1 MDARCVNDST
11 LSSTKPAASSKGKM
25 FSLGGFSTRQNL
37 QRTLIEEIQNQFGL
51 SAEAAGDG
59 DVINDVFTLS
69 ADSAR
74 SLPVE
79 ILSRKEVHAFGE
91 EINFAI
97 NPNQFQ
103 DHNFRRYSP
112 AKNELE
118 VWSFNGYTAPDDIM
132 QLYEANAEVPG
143 DHAADYPARA
153 TQNQVD
159 NYVRHLPDPGAG
171 GGGSGASPD
180 SAKVVQAAVATS
192 NMSKELQQAFSK
204 QVSHSLC

>member
-79 ILSRKEVHAFGE
+79 ILSRDTHHGRIPMETETGE
-91 EINFAI
+91 ARFLEIGKYWEISAM
-97 NPNQFQ
+97 
-103 DHNFRRYSP
+103 
-112 AKNELE
+112 ELLARLNTKTTPM
-118 VWSFNGYTAPDDIM
+118 SLLDIY
-132 QLYEANAEVPG
+132 L
-143 DHAADYPARA
+143 
-153 TQNQVD
+153 
-159 NYVRHLPDPGAG
+159 
-171 GGGSGASPD
+171 
-180 SAKVVQAAVATS
+180 
-192 NMSKELQQAFSK
+192 LQP
-204 QVSHSLC
+204 H